1 MLDDMKKIPETIR
14 ISQRTAERLVKEGKF
29 NESFDDVIARVLDE
43 RDEYRKKNG
52 KK

>member
-1 MLDDMKKIPETIR
+1 MKKIPETIR
-14 ISQRTAERLVKEGKF
+14 ISPQTAERLIKEGKF
-29 NESFDDVIARVLDE
+29 NESFDDVIARMLNE